1 MLLPQPPHVS
11 IFIREK
17 AVGVSAAVL
26 QVTEPAAVECRGVTV
41 RFRTREVLH
50 EHVFFGV
57 VTLAVRT
64 HVRRKLRALG
74 EPDAR

>member
-11 IFIREK
+11 IFVREK

-41 RFRTREVLH
+41 RFRTREVFH

-57 VTLAVRT
+57 VTFAVRT
-64 HVRRKLRALG
+64 HVRRKLRALR